1 MKSKQNGTPWEDA
14 ILIVEKFWNT
24 IALASEP
31 SSINYWCSR
40 WDRDVCGRGCW
51 WREGWVRARGESFF
65 RPNRGVKV
73 SRGDVDVPVSEEGVR
88 FVWKWPHGNG
98 RSPKVARSHSP
109 RTIANASETATML
122 NVANCALF
130 SHVIKS
136 RIKEAVRLVIV
147 HPSLGVVNAA
157 WTAASIDDRVAGRT
171 VATHRKWVTVTGVVV
186 SIHPDKTF
194 VEKTSRE
201 GFHTFE
207 QISQLFMPCRPIN
220 SQLTMKVADNVAV
233 PKYKSFEIHTEIS

>member
-1 MKSKQNGTPWEDA
+1 MKSKQNRTPWEDA

-73 SRGDVDVPVSEEGVR
+73 SSGDVDVPVSEEGVR
-88 FVWKWPHGNG
+88 FVSKWPHGNG
-98 RSPKVARSHSP
+98 RSPKVARSLRP

-136 RIKEAVRLVIV
+136 RIKEAVRPVIV

-157 WTAASIDDRVAGRT
+157 RTAASIDDSHLLPAGPLRRTGNESQSQGSSSQSTRGRLLLRKRPERVLILLNKY
-171 VATHRKWVTVTGVVV
+171 HSYLCPVV
-186 SIHPDKTF
+186 
-194 VEKTSRE
+194 
-201 GFHTFE
+201 
-207 QISQLFMPCRPIN
+207 Q
-220 SQLTMKVADNVAV
+220 
-233 PKYKSFEIHTEIS
+233 